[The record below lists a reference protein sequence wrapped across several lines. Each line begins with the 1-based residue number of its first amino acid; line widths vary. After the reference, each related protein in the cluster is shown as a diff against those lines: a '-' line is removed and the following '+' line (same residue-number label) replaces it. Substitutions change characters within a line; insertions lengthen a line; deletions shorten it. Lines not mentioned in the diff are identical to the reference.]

1 MPSRTPVTPAVV
13 PPSTP
18 ITPTM
23 VPALMSPRHAITP
36 VALSPE
42 PTVILDDDHSCNP
55 SEDFIGSST
64 KASAN
69 NSDLGSLGEMFPN
82 ITDEQLGY
90 LYKLSGSALSLLI
103 DCMLEGLSCESIL
116 CVAALQRSTDDTARI
131 RLQRDD
137 TTEDWVEAVLAFYKQ
152 GRFDKTAAMCVCICG
167 QPAIDAGGVRRQFFA
182 VVFGELAQTELDFS
196 LYKGPPLKLWPV
208 FKASILSP
216 GVLCTV
222 GTMIAHSLLLD
233 GQGFPYLSEYCYYY
247 VASHCDRAVTCVTI
261 DDVGRNVK
269 AIVEKVGV

>member
-1 MPSRTPVTPAVV
+1 
-13 PPSTP
+13 
-18 ITPTM
+18 M

-103 DCMLEGLSCESIL
+103 DCMLEGLSYESIL

-137 TTEDWVEAVLAFYKQ
+137 TAEDWVEAALAFYKQ
-152 GRFDKTAAMCVCICG
+152 SRFDKTAAMRVCICG

-182 VVFGELAQTELDFS
+182 VVFGELARTELDFS
-196 LYKGPPLKLWPV
+196 LFEGPPLKLRPV
-208 FKASILSP
+208 FKASILSS
-216 GVLCTV
+216 GVLSTV

-247 VASHCDRAVTCVTI
+247 VAGHCDRAVTCVTI
-261 DDVGRNVK
+261 DDVGGNVK
-269 AIVEKVGV
+269 AIVEKVDVQI